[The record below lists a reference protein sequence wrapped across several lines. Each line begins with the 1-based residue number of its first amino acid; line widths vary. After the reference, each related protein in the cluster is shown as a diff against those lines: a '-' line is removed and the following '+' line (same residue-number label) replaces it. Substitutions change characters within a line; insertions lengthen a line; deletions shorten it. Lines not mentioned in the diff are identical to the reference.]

1 MSIVEVV
8 RKTTTVVEVAHPG
21 VQGPPGPT
29 GPTGPY
35 GTLTDGTILRTS
47 EAFAAHLVNEC
58 NAADYVAKT
67 EKTPEEKPVRKGK

>member
-1 MSIVEVV
+1 MSLVAVKIKGLVV
-8 RKTTTVVEVAHPG
+8 
-21 VQGPPGPT
+21 
-29 GPTGPY
+29 TGPY

>member
-1 MSIVEVV
+1 MSLVESWSLNQ
-8 RKTTTVVEVAHPG
+8 TTTVEVAHPG
-21 VQGPPGPT
+21 VQGPT
-29 GPTGPY
+29 